1 MSISSRYQNYDAQEL
16 TKIQR
21 IGKVL
26 INGGNNIMERKNLL
40 IGTIAILFLVVYLI
54 CWVIIKKSLE
64 LIVSNAGLALTTIF
78 YLWSNR
84 N

>member
-1 MSISSRYQNYDAQEL
+1 
-16 TKIQR
+16 
-21 IGKVL
+21 
-26 INGGNNIMERKNLL
+26 MERRNLL
-40 IGTIAILFLVVYLI
+40 IGTIAILCLVVSLI
-54 CWVIIKKSLE
+54 CWVLRQQSIA